1 MVGYA
6 GDRIHKH
13 PHRPRTTILLQED
26 KVRWA
31 QEHPEEVD
39 KILANVRRDVPFG
52 RTEIFRWMT
61 CYGAHVLLEYA
72 CLVYESCDVE

>member
-1 MVGYA
+1 M
-6 GDRIHKH
+6 
-13 PHRPRTTILLQED
+13 
-26 KVRWA
+26 RWA

-52 RTEIFRWMT
+52 KTEIFRWMT